1 MNREM
6 IYDAWRKMNYG
17 GNAFCSKSMV
27 DDFRRISDRNF
38 QYYVRYQEYMF
49 AIGQPVTSIKSRR
62 SKLVSF
68 LIEISDC
75 ALENITQP
83 IVDAYFQK
91 FESEEPQTTNTR
103 VDYLKGFLEYLS
115 LGDKIDFEKY
125 KKPID
130 RKADKKM
137 KRMSAEQIS
146 MARDILRTD
155 IRKRFVFDM
164 MYYTSLSMEEIGKL
178 RIGNV
183 DFINRKIR
191 FGKKENDVPKALVD
205 LIHGMQLS
213 GEFEK
218 TYDIMTTIEQMR
230 KELSQYGLDN
240 LKSTDGKET
249 RKATF
254 WKCPQCGCEY
264 EAIAEN
270 WCVKQYTD
278 GGENWVVC
286 REKCGN
292 G

>member
-1 MNREM
+1 M
-6 IYDAWRKMNYG
+6 
-17 GNAFCSKSMV
+17 
-27 DDFRRISDRNF
+27 
-38 QYYVRYQEYMF
+38 Q
-49 AIGQPVTSIKSRR
+49 
-62 SKLVSF
+62 
-68 LIEISDC
+68 
-75 ALENITQP
+75 
-83 IVDAYFQK
+83 
-91 FESEEPQTTNTR
+91 
-103 VDYLKGFLEYLS
+103 
-115 LGDKIDFEKY
+115 
-125 KKPID
+125 
-130 RKADKKM
+130 
-137 KRMSAEQIS
+137 RMSADQIS